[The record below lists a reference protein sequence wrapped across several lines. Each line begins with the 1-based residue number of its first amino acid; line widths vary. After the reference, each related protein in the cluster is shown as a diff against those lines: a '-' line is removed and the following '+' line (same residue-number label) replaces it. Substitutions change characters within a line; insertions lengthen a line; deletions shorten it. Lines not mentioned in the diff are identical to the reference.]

1 MVCGKENKL
10 RTILHSDLN
19 NFYASVETLKNP
31 DLKDVPLAVCGSV
44 EDRHGIVLAKN
55 QLAKSFGVKTG
66 EVLWE
71 AKRKCKNLVTV
82 TADHTSYSKISKEV
96 KKIYSRFTDKIEPFG
111 IDECW
116 LDVTDSVKNFGTGE
130 EIAEKIRKLVKE
142 EIGITVS
149 VGVSFNKVFA
159 KLGSDLKKPDAVTV
173 IDKSNYKEKVWKLPA
188 EDLLYVGKATKNKLN
203 SIGIHT
209 IGDIAT
215 TDEKVLTSLL
225 GVWGSTLHKFAC
237 GEDDSP
243 VVDESEEDGAKSI
256 GNSLTDYKDLMNF
269 EDVKTLLLL
278 LSESVAARLRE
289 SGLGKACTVKI
300 TVTDNSL
307 KTYGK
312 QMKLP
317 YPTSSALD
325 IAMASYDLF
334 QSLYTW
340 ERPVRGAGVSVCDFT
355 LGKEQLSFDFDGGI
369 RKKHDALENAVD
381 GIRKKYGNN
390 SVQRARIL
398 QDRKLA
404 ETDIKGEK
412 GTLRKDLFE
421 EN

>member
-1 MVCGKENKL
+1 MVRGEGSNL
-10 RTILHSDLN
+10 RIILHSDLN

-82 TADHTSYSKISKEV
+82 TADHPSYAKISKEV
-96 KKIYSRFTDKIEPFG
+96 KKIYERFTDKIEPFG

-116 LDVTDSVKNFGTGE
+116 LDVTDSVKIFGTGY
-130 EIAEKIRKLVKE
+130 EIAEKIRNAVKD

-173 IDKSNYKEKVWKLPA
+173 IDKNNYKEKVWHLPA

-215 TDEKVLTSLL
+215 TDEKILVGLL
-225 GVWGSTLHKFAC
+225 GVWGSTLHKFAQ

-243 VVDESEEDGAKSI
+243 VVDASEEENAKSI
-256 GNSLTDYKDLMNF
+256 GNSLTDYRDLMNF

-300 TVTDNSL
+300 TVTDNTL

-312 QMKLP
+312 QTKLSVP
-317 YPTSSALD
+317 SSSALD
-325 IAMASYDLF
+325 IANAAYDLF

-340 ERPVRGAGVSVCDFT
+340 EKPVRGAGVSVCDFT
-355 LGKEQLSFDFDGGI
+355 FGTEQLAFDFDGDK
-369 RKKHDALENAVD
+369 RKKKEALDDAVD
-381 GIRKKYGNN
+381 GIRRKYGNN

-398 QDRKLA
+398 QDKKLA
-404 ETDIKGEK
+404 STDIKGEK
-412 GTLRKDLFE
+412 GTLRGDLFE
-421 EN
+421 